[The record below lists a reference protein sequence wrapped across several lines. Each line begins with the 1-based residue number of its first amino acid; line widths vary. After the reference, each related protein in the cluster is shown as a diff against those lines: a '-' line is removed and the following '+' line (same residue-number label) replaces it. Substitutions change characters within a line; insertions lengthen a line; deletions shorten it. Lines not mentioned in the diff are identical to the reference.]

1 MRSRRTLASTR
12 KSGLTPKP
20 TAKNFDI
27 NDYAGNIT
35 VYKVDQILQFDPTN
49 MKSATAIVEN
59 SNTSQINVDM
69 TSLKTELFRT
79 KANYDLRFNVKLSN
93 DDNDDDDDNTNEKI
107 YGIGFLFLINDKKTK
122 YDVIMYCNT
131 NENQIQVPLESS
143 LSFNLN
149 DSFFLFGENAY
160 SSLTINHPIVSIE
173 YNDYLQILLNN
184 MPFGLQRIL
193 GDFTFSNV
201 LSIVSYDYNETTGSC
216 YLN

>member
-12 KSGLTPKP
+12 RSGLTPKP

-49 MKSATAIVEN
+49 MKSATAI
-59 SNTSQINVDM
+59 
-69 TSLKTELFRT
+69 TELFRT

-93 DDNDDDDDNTNEKI
+93 NDNNDNNDNTNEKI

-131 NENQIQVPLESS
+131 SESQIQVPLESS

-160 SSLTINHPIVSIE
+160 SSLTINHHIVSIE